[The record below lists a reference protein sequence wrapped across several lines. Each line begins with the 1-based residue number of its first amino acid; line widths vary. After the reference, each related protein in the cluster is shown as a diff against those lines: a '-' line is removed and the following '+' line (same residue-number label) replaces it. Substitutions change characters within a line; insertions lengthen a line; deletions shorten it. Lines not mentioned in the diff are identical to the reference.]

1 MVTYSPLH
9 FNPNGILLKC
19 KLQINRW
26 YIKMNSDILTSG
38 SINYLI
44 EELQHTNQILICL
57 CVLFGIHVV
66 ISIVKLF
73 KKK

>member
-1 MVTYSPLH
+1 MD
-9 FNPNGILLKC
+9 
-19 KLQINRW
+19 
-26 YIKMNSDILTSG
+26 SDILTSG
-38 SINYLI
+38 SVNFLI

-57 CVLFGIHVV
+57 CVLFGIYII

>member
-1 MVTYSPLH
+1 
-9 FNPNGILLKC
+9 
-19 KLQINRW
+19 
-26 YIKMNSDILTSG
+26 MNSDILTSG